1 MRSLLSRRHAEFKR
15 FTCLH
20 GSDAVAFE
28 HAGMEERV
36 PRAVRQLDKP
46 EASFGFEPFDDGAH
60 RRAGWYVET
69 GLRETRGTAK
79 FAEMRVIPV
88 VVKIAAPGLT
98 KIPVSDQVSFLSS
111 RFTARPDRRSRL
123 FQKIDAGASG
133 LIVTK
138 TTDKKPTRFARL
150 PPRATPPSSSL
161 RPLALRHPV
170 RFCRWNTRRSP
181 KFNFLPAAQAPET

>member
-1 MRSLLSRRHAEFKR
+1 
-15 FTCLH
+15 
-20 GSDAVAFE
+20 
-28 HAGMEERV
+28 

-46 EASFGFEPFDDGAH
+46 EASFGFEPFDDGTH
-60 RRAGWYVET
+60 RRAGWHVET

-133 LIVTK
+133 LIVTM
-138 TTDKKPTRFARL
+138 TIGPQSDRIAG
-150 PPRATPPSSSL
+150 PPP
-161 RPLALRHPV
+161 
-170 RFCRWNTRRSP
+170 
-181 KFNFLPAAQAPET
+181 QA

>member
-1 MRSLLSRRHAEFKR
+1 
-15 FTCLH
+15 
-20 GSDAVAFE
+20 AVAFE

-60 RRAGWYVET
+60 RRAGWCFEPRLAEA
-69 GLRETRGTAK
+69 GSGAK

-88 VVKIAAPGLT
+88 VVKIAATGLT

-123 FQKIDAGASG
+123 LQKNDAGASG

-138 TTDKKPTRFARL
+138 TNDKKPTRFARL
-150 PPRATPPSSSL
+150 PPQATPPSSSL
-161 RPLALRHPV
+161 RPLALRHP
-170 RFCRWNTRRSP
+170 
-181 KFNFLPAAQAPET
+181 

>member
-1 MRSLLSRRHAEFKR
+1 
-15 FTCLH
+15 
-20 GSDAVAFE
+20 
-28 HAGMEERV
+28 EEGV
-36 PRAVRQLDKP
+36 PRAVRQFDKAEP
-46 EASFGFEPFDDGAH
+46 SFRLEPFDDGAH
-60 RRAGWYVET
+60 RRAGRRFEPRWGEA
-69 GLRETRGTAK
+69 RRGSK
-79 FAEMRVIPV
+79 FAEMRVIAV
-88 VVKIAAPGLT
+88 VVEIAAPGLT

-161 RPLALRHPV
+161 
-170 RFCRWNTRRSP
+170 
-181 KFNFLPAAQAPET
+181 